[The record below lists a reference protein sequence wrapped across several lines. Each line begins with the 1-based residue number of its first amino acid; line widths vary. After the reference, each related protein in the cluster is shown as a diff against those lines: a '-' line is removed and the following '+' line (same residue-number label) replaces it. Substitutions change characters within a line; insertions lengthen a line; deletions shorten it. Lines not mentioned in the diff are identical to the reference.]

1 MSNGVILL
9 KRPYI
14 SPNIAVRGS
23 ECENNLWEVMAWE
36 SFPGVKFDLSPL
48 LQGKMSLFH
57 PYYWCYGFRI

>member
-14 SPNIAVRGS
+14 SQNIAPRGL

-36 SFPGVKFDLSPL
+36 SFPGVEFDL
-48 LQGKMSLFH
+48 
-57 PYYWCYGFRI
+57 